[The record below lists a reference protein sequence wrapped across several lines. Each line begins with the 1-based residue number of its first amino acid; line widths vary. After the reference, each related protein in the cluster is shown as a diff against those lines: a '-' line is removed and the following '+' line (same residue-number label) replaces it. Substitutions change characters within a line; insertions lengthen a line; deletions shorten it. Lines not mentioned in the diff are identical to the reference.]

1 MLKRAD
7 QKEKLRGV
15 YAAAYTPAVPNGMD
29 VDYDKLREHVRYI
42 IDEGDWSI
50 GKGLLMVAGGAGEG
64 YMLGQDQ
71 WRKVVKIFAEEAAG
85 KLVTIAGVFALSA
98 RVAID
103 QILYAEE
110 LGIDFIQLAPPVN
123 QGGADDEKYRFM
135 KLIDDAVSRIGMFL
149 YHTHWNMPGDYEM
162 SLPLLEKVTD
172 LDSVVAI
179 KWSAKNLHL
188 FRTAILALRDKVAF
202 TDNSKWVV
210 ATGENSLG
218 FSMFMGPPAN
228 WDPKELARAAELWN
242 SGDYEKFQEVN
253 SLLNAPKTAVVQ
265 ASGEELY
272 GCDRLPA
279 RWYPP
284 ALNFTH
290 SLGEGTVN
298 KGIMQTLGRPLGPPF
313 EPQYRLSEK
322 GIARA
327 REILE
332 TLGAQTEEGFA

>member
-15 YAAAYTPAVPNGMD
+15 YAATYTPATPNGMD
-29 VDYDKLREHVRYI
+29 VDYDKLREHVRFI

-50 GKGLLMVAGGAGEG
+50 GNGLLMVAGGAGEG
-64 YMLGQDQ
+64 YMLSQDQ
-71 WRKVVKIFAEEAAG
+71 WRKTVKVFAEEAAG
-85 KLVTIAGVFALSA
+85 KLATIAGVFALSA
-98 RVAID
+98 SVAIE
-103 QILYAEE
+103 QIKYAES

-123 QGGADDEKYRFM
+123 QGGADDEKYRFL
-135 KLIDDAVSRIGMFL
+135 KLIDDAVSKIGIFL

-162 SLPLLEKVTD
+162 SLPLLEKLTD
-172 LDSVVAI
+172 LDCLVAI

-228 WDPKELARAAELWN
+228 WDPKGLAEAVRLWN
-242 SGDYEKFQEVN
+242 GGDYEGFKKIN
-253 SLLNAPKTAVVQ
+253 SRLNAPKTAVVQ

-272 GCDRLPA
+272 GRNKLPS

-284 ALNFTH
+284 ALNFVH

-298 KGIMQTLGRPLGPPF
+298 KGIMQTLGNPLGPPF
-313 EPQYRLSEK
+313 EPQYRLSDE

-327 REILE
+327 REILD
-332 TLGAQTEEGFA
+332 TIGAQTEEGFA